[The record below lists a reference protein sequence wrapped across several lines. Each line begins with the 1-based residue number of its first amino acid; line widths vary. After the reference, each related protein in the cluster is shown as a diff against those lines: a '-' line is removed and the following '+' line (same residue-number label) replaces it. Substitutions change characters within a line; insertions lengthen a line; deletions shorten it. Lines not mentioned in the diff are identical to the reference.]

1 MSMDMPENKEGP
13 RVVQSSNIEG
23 WVAVGIVIGT
33 LVFISQ
39 ANYLMS
45 RVPTVAAVIS
55 SVLVELTNVDRTSQ
69 GLGTLT
75 VSPVLTEVAQA
86 KANDMAQK
94 GYFAHTSPEG
104 LTPWHWFK
112 EKGYRF
118 AYAGENL
125 AVDFSESADVQRAWM
140 NSPTHRANVVGT
152 QFTEIGIAT
161 ANGIYNGR
169 PTTFVVQVFGTPSP
183 GARALRTEQN
193 ALAPESNPTST
204 RPVAA
209 QVPVEPP
216 VAAVVPD
223 PVSEVPAVATTLP
236 TPVSPEAILGQSAG
250 SYLASSN
257 NVPLWFRV
265 VSFFVR

>member
-1 MSMDMPENKEGP
+1 MDMPENKEGP
-13 RVVQSSNIEG
+13 RVAQSSNIEG
-23 WVAVGIVIGT
+23 WIAVVIVIGT

-55 SVLVELTNVDRTSQ
+55 SVLVELTNVDRATQ

-86 KANDMAQK
+86 KANDMAAK

-161 ANGIYNGR
+161 ANGTYNGR
-169 PTTFVVQVFGTPSP
+169 PTTFVVQVFGTP
-183 GARALRTEQN
+183 ARPITATPQS
-193 ALAPESNPTST
+193 ATTTVAVQT
-204 RPVAA
+204 RP
-209 QVPVEPP
+209 EPP
-216 VAAVVPD
+216 VVDVVPN
-223 PVSEVPAVATTLP
+223 PVSDIPAVATTLP
-236 TPVSPEAILGQSAG
+236 TSASPEAILGQSAG

-257 NVPLWFRV
+257 NVPLWFKL

>member
-13 RVVQSSNIEG
+13 RIVQSSNIEG
-23 WVAVGIVIGT
+23 WIAVAIVIGT

-55 SVLVELTNVDRTSQ
+55 SVLVELTNVDRSSQ
-69 GLGTLT
+69 GLATLT

-86 KANDMAQK
+86 KANDMAAK

-125 AVDFSESADVQRAWM
+125 AIDFSESADVQRAWM

-161 ANGIYNGR
+161 ANGTYNGR
-169 PTTFVVQVFGTPSP
+169 ATTFVVQAFGTPSP
-183 GARALRTEQN
+183 GARTPSTEQN
-193 ALAPESNPTST
+193 ALTPQSNPTST
-204 RPVAA
+204 RPVATQA
-209 QVPVEPP
+209 PVEPP
-216 VAAVVPD
+216 VVDVVPN

-236 TPVSPEAILGQSAG
+236 TPARVDTILGETAG
-250 SYLASSN
+250 SYLKTSHE
-257 NVPLWFRV
+257 VPLWFKF

>member
-23 WVAVGIVIGT
+23 WIAVAIVIGT

-55 SVLVELTNVDRTSQ
+55 SVLVELTNVDRATQ

-86 KANDMAQK
+86 KANDMAAK

-161 ANGIYNGR
+161 ANGTYNGR
-169 PTTFVVQVFGTPSP
+169 PTTFVVQVFGTPARPVTVSP
-183 GARALRTEQN
+183 QPATTTVAVQ
-193 ALAPESNPTST
+193 T
-204 RPVAA
+204 RP
-209 QVPVEPP
+209 EPP
-216 VAAVVPD
+216 VVDVVPN
-223 PVSEVPAVATTLP
+223 PVSDIPAVATTLP
-236 TPVSPEAILGQSAG
+236 TPASPEAILGQSAG

-257 NVPLWFRV
+257 NVPLWFKL